1 MFTHPSAGRRCAAA
15 ESKPASGTGSLAP
28 GWMRGRLGCLGRT
41 GMLASERSFAM
52 PPQKSA
58 AQCSAMHCQPRDL
71 PSSTTKH
78 AHSSSKAAN
87 FKLIFILMNPNS
99 SRSGAAASCNSHCS
113 LKCIFGAAVLSRVY
127 CADVLPLSQTL
138 RVNSLVVLSASLA
151 EEYLKTPNSSHA
163 DILYQFMTQSSRNY

>member
-99 SRSGAAASCNSHCS
+99 SRSGAAASWNSRCS
-113 LKCIFGAAVLSRVY
+113 LKCILGAAVLSRVY
-127 CADVLPLSQTL
+127 CADVLP
-138 RVNSLVVLSASLA
+138 LSASLA

-163 DILYQFMTQSSRNY
+163 DILYQFMIQWSRNY